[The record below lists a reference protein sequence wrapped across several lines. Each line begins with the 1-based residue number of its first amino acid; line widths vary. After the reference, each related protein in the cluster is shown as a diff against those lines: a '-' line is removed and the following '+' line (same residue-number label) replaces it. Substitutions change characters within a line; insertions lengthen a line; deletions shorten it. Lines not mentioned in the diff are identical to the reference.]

1 MLLYGFHSIL
11 ARLRRAPDSIRELYV
26 DEGRADVRMRDLLRS
41 AENAGV
47 RVHLVDGRRIERLCP
62 HKRHQGVV
70 AFAEETLPQIRLDE
84 VLGQHRDDGRP
95 LLLLVLDGV
104 TDPRNLGACLR
115 VADGAGV
122 AAVIAAK
129 DHACGLTDVA
139 IQTASGAA
147 ESVPYLMVTNL
158 ARALDEIRDHDLLI
172 IGSDERA
179 ADELYAHDLA
189 GPVAWVLGAEG
200 RGMRRLTRERCD
212 VLARVPMLGQ
222 VASLN
227 VSVTAGIVLYETVR
241 QRGWSTTA

>member
-11 ARLRRAPDSIRELYV
+11 ARLRHAPDSVRELYV
-26 DEGRADVRMRDLLRS
+26 DGERGDARMRELLRS

-47 RVHLVDGRRIERLCP
+47 AVHFVDSRRLERLCP
-62 HKRHQGVV
+62 RKRHQGAV
-70 AFAEETLPQIRLDE
+70 AFADEALPQVRLDE
-84 VLGQHRDDGRP
+84 LLGRPRDDGRP

-115 VADGAGV
+115 VADGAGA

-129 DHACGLTDVA
+129 DHACGLTDIA

-158 ARALDEIRDHDLLI
+158 ARALDEIRDHDIRI

-179 ADELYAHDLA
+179 EDELYAHDLS
-189 GPVAWVLGAEG
+189 GPIAWVLGAEG

-241 QRGWSTTA
+241 QRGRAAA